1 MPAFRIKSKSN
12 TEYLRLHDLHTCR
25 KSAKT
30 SKSSQTQVKTFQ
42 LETELDTFFQTQQ
55 NASSNKEV
63 SVCNS
68 TLAGF
73 DGPYTQ
79 LLNASPFS
87 LDPVS
92 IRRSDILSE
101 TNPSNLETI
110 FSPDLEHRASPLKS
124 ANYIDEAKY
133 EGTRLPH
140 LVADGADNATCISS
154 EYQTCGLSEF
164 YISDSIH
171 EGTKLPHLVADETDD
186 TTCVSSEYQ
195 TCGLSDFISDCIHEG
210 TKLPHLVADVIDDA
224 TCVSSEYQTCS
235 LSDFYISDSISAFP
249 FDNSVEVTDVITA
262 ICPIN
267 EYMNSDIMID
277 MGEGYMILPFL
288 ERTVETGDDD
298 DSVQETMMNF
308 NEASLYLAVHPE
320 NENKCNFG
328 NLEEIECFDQL
339 LVFNRLPDLP
349 QAVSSIL
356 LPQKA
361 QERMPVTLVLDLDET
376 LVHSTM
382 EQCDDADFTFPVFFN
397 MKHHTVYVR
406 QRPFLQMFLDSVA
419 QMFEI
424 VIFTAAQSIYAGEL
438 LDILDPDR
446 KIISKR
452 IYRESCI
459 FSDGTY
465 TKDLTILGVDLA
477 KVVII
482 DNTPQVFRLQV
493 NNGIPI
499 ESWFGDP
506 LDHALVQ
513 LLPFLETLVY
523 VEDVRPIIAKKFSNN
538 E

>member
-171 EGTKLPHLVADETDD
+171 EGTKLPHLVAD
-186 TTCVSSEYQ
+186 
-195 TCGLSDFISDCIHEG
+195 
-210 TKLPHLVADVIDDA
+210 VIDDA

-356 LPQKA
+356 SPQKA